1 MGQDHVSADEKRIL
15 RETLAAL
22 DLPPD
27 GLRHW
32 LERSKRFC
40 VRHGGERRYGEWM
53 ALYDEALCTLSDE
66 ALDAR

>member
-1 MGQDHVSADEKRIL
+1 MGQDHVTRDDIL

-22 DLPPD
+22 DLPPE

-40 VRHGGERRYGEWM
+40 ERHGGERRYAEWL
-53 ALYDEALCTLSDE
+53 ALYDEALE
-66 ALDAR
+66 ALDAG

>member
-1 MGQDHVSADEKRIL
+1 MGQDDGIL
-15 RETLAAL
+15 KETLAAL
-22 DLPPD
+22 DLAPD
-27 GLRHW
+27 ALRHW

-40 VRHGGERRYGEWM
+40 ERHGGEKRYAEWM

>member
-1 MGQDHVSADEKRIL
+1 VGQDDVTRDTIL

-22 DLPPD
+22 DLPAE

-40 VRHGGERRYGEWM
+40 ERHGGERRYSEWL
-53 ALYDEALCTLSDE
+53 ALYDEALG